1 MTNNIEQLGEE
12 LKSIKH
18 KNCADL
24 IKDSLASLN
33 EELKELMDNPDSDEL
48 NDPALSV
55 DEFTL
60 TSICLSYGGPSS
72 YLEVKHQGSDIISV
86 TYRYSDW
93 FDTATL
99 PVFEFEPAY
108 DYARNIIESRCYE

>member
-1 MTNNIEQLGEE
+1 MATKE
-12 LKSIKH
+12 LK
-18 KNCADL
+18 CADL

-33 EELKELMDNPDSDEL
+33 EELEELMNNPDNDEL

-55 DEFTL
+55 DEFQL

-72 YLEVKHQGSDIISV
+72 YLEVKHVGSDIISV

-108 DYARNIIESRCYE
+108 EYARNIIESDPRNYE